1 MNFASPIYAFL
12 LFVLPFIALL
22 KIWSDGRAQKAV
34 EAFASSTR
42 LRQSLL
48 GGASMVWSGLHFGL
62 QILGL
67 AFVIIALTRPHV
79 GFEEEDIPQSGRNIF
94 IAIDTSKSMLAD
106 DMTPNRLTRAKLA
119 ALDLVE
125 KLPGER
131 IGLIAFA
138 GRAFLQ
144 APLTTDHD
152 AVCESINA
160 LDHTT
165 IPRGGSSLAAAIE
178 MALKLVEKSPGQH
191 HGMVLF
197 SDGQETDEGTQRA
210 AKEAAEKH
218 LLILPV
224 GMGTVEGSLIPDP
237 DPEHQGEYLRDEKG
251 NVIRARLE
259 SELLQKVASI
269 TGSKYIEL
277 STQALTRDSVDILLS
292 QLDRQKADSRH
303 EARPVERYQWPLG
316 VGMFCI
322 ILSMLMRPSSRK
334 IVKTP
339 MLPVDPQTAVHAP
352 APSAAVLMLL
362 LFLVQQQAQG
372 ASADKAKK
380 AQDSYEKG
388 QYEEAQKTY
397 EDLLTSSKGK
407 RPPADP
413 AELAYGLGA
422 SSYKLKDYDSA
433 IKGFSDA
440 LHSKDLALQKNS
452 LRGLGNSLYEQG
464 AMLQEKQMDAAI
476 SKMKDSSAH
485 FNSLMQML
493 DKNSSEYSQMQKNRD
508 FVERQRKALEK
519 EKEQKK
525 QQKTGQKQKLKSDKN
540 GKEKMK
546 QPGETEEEKIDS
558 PDHKEDQNQ
567 KQDNGKQ
574 EQHDAMQKPEEKL
587 PEGQLRADENGKKPE
602 PKEAADNERNN
613 KTGFSPQEARNQLR
627 SYADDQKFDQ
637 KSWQYLQRREKPA
650 GGKDY

>member
-22 KIWSDGRAQKAV
+22 KIWSDARAQKAV
-34 EAFASSTR
+34 QAFASSDR
-42 LRQSLL
+42 LRQNML

-79 GFEEEDIPQSGRNIF
+79 GFEDENIPQSGRNIF

-152 AVCESINA
+152 AVRESINA

-178 MALKLVEKSPGQH
+178 LALKLVEKSPGQH

-210 AKEAAEKH
+210 AKDAAEKH

-224 GMGTVEGSLIPDP
+224 GMGTADGSLIPDP
-237 DPEHQGEYLRDEKG
+237 DPSHQGEYLRDEKG
-251 NVIRARLE
+251 NVVKTRLE
-259 SELLQKVASI
+259 AELLQKVAAI

-277 STQALTRDSVDILLS
+277 STQALTRDAVDILLS
-292 QLDRQKADSRH
+292 QLDTQKADSRH

-334 IVKTP
+334 IIKTP
-339 MLPVDPQTAVHAP
+339 ALPVDPHTAVHAS
-352 APSAAVLMLL
+352 APVAAALVILL
-362 LFLVQQQAQG
+362 LSIGHTQA
-372 ASADKAKK
+372 ASVKDARK
-380 AQDSYEKG
+380 AQDAYEKG
-388 QYEEAQKTY
+388 QYDEARKAY
-397 EDLLTSSKGK
+397 DELLKEK
-407 RPPADP
+407 EVPLNP

-422 SSYKLKDYDSA
+422 AAHQLKDYESA
-433 IKGFSDA
+433 ARAFSDA
-440 LHSKDLALQKNS
+440 LQSHNADTQKRAYKGLAGTLYNQGDLSLEKKPETTIKSWTDAREHYDSALKLFS
-452 LRGLGNSLYEQG
+452 AE
-464 AMLQEKQMDAAI
+464 
-476 SKMKDSSAH
+476 KDS
-485 FNSLMQML
+485 
-493 DKNSSEYSQMQKNRD
+493 KEYNEIKENRD
-508 FVERQRKALEK
+508 FVQKRLDDLKRKQ
-519 EKEQKK
+519 EQKK
-525 QQKTGQKQKLKSDKN
+525 EQQQKNEQKQKQQGNDK
-540 GKEKMK
+540 GQGDPKE
-546 QPGETEEEKIDS
+546 
-558 PDHKEDQNQ
+558 PDDNEPQQNKDDQDQ
-567 KQDNGKQ
+567 KKNEGKQ

-587 PEGQLRADENGKKPE
+587 PEGQIRADENGKQPEKKPE
-602 PKEAADNERNN
+602 PMDGGDNERND

-637 KSWQYLQRREKPA
+637 KSWQYLQRRERPA

>member
-22 KIWSDGRAQKAV
+22 KIWSDARAQKAV
-34 EAFASSTR
+34 QAFASSDR
-42 LRQSLL
+42 LRPNLL

-67 AFVIIALTRPHV
+67 AFIIIAMTRPHI
-79 GFEEEDIPQSGRNIF
+79 GFEEKDIPQSGRNIF

-152 AVCESINA
+152 AVRESIQA

-165 IPRGGSSLAAAIE
+165 IPRGGSSLASAIE
-178 MALKLVEKSPGQH
+178 LALKLVEKSPGQH

-197 SDGQETDEGTQRA
+197 SDGQETDEGTQSA
-210 AKEAAEKH
+210 AKQAAEKN
-218 LLILPV
+218 LLVLPV
-224 GMGTVEGSLIPDP
+224 GMGTAEGSLIPDP
-237 DPEHQGEYLRDEKG
+237 DPDHRGGYLRDEKG

-259 SELLQKVASI
+259 SALLQKVASI
-269 TGSKYIEL
+269 TGTKYIEL
-277 STQALTRDSVDILLS
+277 SSQALTRDSVDNLLS
-292 QLDRQKADSRH
+292 QLDRQMADSRH
-303 EARPVERYQWPLG
+303 ESQPIERYQWPLG
-316 VGMFCI
+316 VGIFCI

-334 IVKTP
+334 MIKASA
-339 MLPVDPQTAVHAP
+339 LPVDPQTAVHA
-352 APSAAVLMLL
+352 STSVAAALVILL
-362 LFLVQQQAQG
+362 LSVGHIQAD
-372 ASADKAKK
+372 SIKDAKN
-380 AQDSYEKG
+380 AQNAYEKG
-388 QYEEAQKTY
+388 QYDEARKAY
-397 EDLLTSSKGK
+397 EDLLKEK
-407 RPPADP
+407 KPPVNS

-422 SSYKLKDYDSA
+422 SAYKLKDYEGA
-433 IKGFSDA
+433 VQGFSDA
-440 LHSKDLALQKNS
+440 LQSKDAEMQKMALQ
-452 LRGLGNSLYEQG
+452 GLGTTLYDRG
-464 AMLQEKQMDAAI
+464 ASMQDTKPDGAI
-476 SKMKDSSAH
+476 KNLEESSAN
-485 FNSLMQML
+485 FKTMME
-493 DKNSSEYSQMQKNRD
+493 KMEKSSPEYSHMKENRNSVDRLLEELKKKRDQK
-508 FVERQRKALEK
+508 
-519 EKEQKK
+519 KEQDKQKKK
-525 QQKTGQKQKLKSDKN
+525 QKPDKN
-540 GKEKMK
+540 GKEKMQ
-546 QPGETEEEKIDS
+546 QPGDSEETEQESQEQNKDG
-558 PDHKEDQNQ
+558 QNQ
-567 KQDNGKQ
+567 KKNEGKQ
-574 EQHDAMQKPEEKL
+574 EQHDATQKPEDKL

-602 PKEAADNERNN
+602 PKDAGENERND

-637 KSWQYLQRREKPA
+637 KSWQYLQRRERPA